1 MTGADRIIE
10 ASKVEVSSR
19 YHTETWRI
27 IESRVAPGGDRRTEQ
42 HLVLTFHANGTI
54 GAHCSG
60 SGDLNACK
68 KLAEELT
75 GSTWDDADDETTD
88 LREDG
93 GADMRRESCQQL
105 AEWGLL
111 TGRREALSELVFG
124 AGVVPNRAWYE
135 RPTGEGIDPT
145 TARHIDEMRCIPEGG
160 TERSAEDRACGLM
173 SCNLGYLGAASET
186 SCACVRRPAGFSE
199 TLANELVRCVSID
212 CPPGS
217 HSEVAGSSCVCV
229 TDDTPEGRAQCEAM
243 GPVPGPPG
251 FGSDLEPSRPFCP
264 APPRG

>member
-1 MTGADRIIE
+1 MRVEEITIRDSYGRTANIDFYSRIGRDYEQYQVRTFDWGRSTGASDLALTRNSDGTISARCTGTANDDCKVVAEHIFG
-10 ASKVEVSSR
+10 ASTVS
-19 YHTETWRI
+19 E
-27 IESRVAPGGDRRTEQ
+27 GGDALEP
-42 HLVLTFHANGTI
+42 A
-54 GAHCSG
+54 
-60 SGDLNACK
+60 
-68 KLAEELT
+68 
-75 GSTWDDADDETTD
+75 
-88 LREDG
+88 
-93 GADMRRESCQQL
+93 GADLTRESCRQL
-105 AEWGLL
+105 ATMGVLGGGSGAAW
-111 TGRREALSELVFG
+111 EALFG

-229 TDDTPEGRAQCEAM
+229 TDDTPEGRAQCEAP
-243 GPVPGPPG
+243 GPVPGPPD